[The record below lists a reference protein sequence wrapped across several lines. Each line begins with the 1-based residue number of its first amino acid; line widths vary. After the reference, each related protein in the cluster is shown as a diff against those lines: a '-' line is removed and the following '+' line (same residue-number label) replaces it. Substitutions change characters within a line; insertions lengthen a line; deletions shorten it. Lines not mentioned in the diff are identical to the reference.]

1 MFLLVIVMVKHLIV
15 VDIAGLEPRL
25 ISEDRTPNISSLSA
39 KGELVRRSTS
49 ISCRYLHF
57 TG

>member
-25 ISEDRTPNISSLSA
+25 ISEDRTPNICSLSA
-39 KGELVRRSTS
+39 KGELSRVPTS
-49 ISCRYLHF
+49 ISRSYLHF